1 MMRGEILNESKP
13 VYVAVH
19 AAAMRAATRSD
30 HSSAVR
36 TQPLTDSMAGSRRA
50 FGLLLIGALAV
61 AGVLALTLA
70 LDSELRDEARR
81 TLLFGSPLL
90 DLRAPLDGQ
99 WVAQGKVEIIVQF
112 PSAERTSSETFRCL
126 LNGHD
131 VTPDLTRA
139 ENGAAG
145 SVLGAVEGENHLRV
159 EVFGR
164 PWWGGPFLEDSI
176 ERHFRV
182 RPLPTMDRA

>member
-1 MMRGEILNESKP
+1 
-13 VYVAVH
+13 
-19 AAAMRAATRSD
+19 MRA
-30 HSSAVR
+30 
-36 TQPLTDSMAGSRRA
+36 QPLTDSMRTSGRA
-50 FGLLLIGALAV
+50 FGFLLFGALAA
-61 AGVLALTLA
+61 AGVVGLTLA
-70 LDSELRDEARR
+70 VDPDLRGEARR
-81 TLLFGSPLL
+81 MALFGSPLL

-99 WVAQGKVEIIVQF
+99 WVAQGRVEIIVQF
-112 PSAERTSSETFRCL
+112 PAAERTSSQTFRCL

-164 PWWGGPFLEDSI
+164 PWWGGPFLEDAV
-176 ERHFRV
+176 ERRFHV
-182 RPLPTMDRA
+182 RALPAFDRA